1 MTKKY
6 KIKLNICRL
15 LSFTITVLPV
25 IIYAIKGFMDGS
37 IGEKVSLGICVILA
51 LMFMLINVMFKYHI
65 RSTLWVLLI
74 GIYVWIDNIIPLLI
88 IMASTTIIDEFVL
101 VPLINKYK
109 NKHIINKEIDLRGN
123 NG

>member
-15 LSFTITVLPV
+15 LSFTLTVLPV
-25 IIYAIKGFMDGS
+25 IIYTIMGFMDGS

-74 GIYVWIDNIIPLLI
+74 GIYVCIDNIIPLLI
-88 IMASTTIIDEFVL
+88 IMATTTIIDEFVL

-109 NKHIINKEIDLRGN
+109 NKYIINKEIDLRGN

>member
-15 LSFTITVLPV
+15 LSFTITVLSV
-25 IIYAIKGFMDGS
+25 IIYTIKGFMDGS

-74 GIYVWIDNIIPLLI
+74 GIYVCIDNIIPLLI

-109 NKHIINKEIDLRGN
+109 NKYIINKEIDLRGN

>member
-15 LSFTITVLPV
+15 LSFTLTVLPV
-25 IIYAIKGFMDGS
+25 IIYTIMGFMDGT
-37 IGEKVSLGICVILA
+37 IGEKVSLGICVVLA
-51 LMFMLINVMFKYHI
+51 LIFVLINVMFKYHI

-74 GIYVWIDNIIPLLI
+74 GIYVCIDNIIPLLI
-88 IMASTTIIDEFVL
+88 IMAATTIIDEFVL

-109 NKHIINKEIDLRGN
+109 NKYIINKEIDLRGN

>member
-15 LSFTITVLPV
+15 LSFTLTVLPV
-25 IIYAIKGFMDGS
+25 IIYTIKGFMDGS

-74 GIYVWIDNIIPLLI
+74 GIYVCIDNIIPLLI
-88 IMASTTIIDEFVL
+88 IMATTTIIDEFVL

-109 NKHIINKEIDLRGN
+109 NKYIINKEIDLRGN

>member
-25 IIYAIKGFMDGS
+25 IIYVIKGFMDGS

-51 LMFMLINVMFKYHI
+51 LIFVLINVMFKYHI

-74 GIYVWIDNIIPLLI
+74 GIYVCIDNIIPLLI
-88 IMASTTIIDEFVL
+88 IMAAITIIDEFVL

-109 NKHIINKEIDLRGN
+109 NKYIVNKEIDSRGN

>member
-25 IIYAIKGFMDGS
+25 IIYTIKGFMDGS

-74 GIYVWIDNIIPLLI
+74 GIYVCIDNIIPLLI
-88 IMASTTIIDEFVL
+88 IMATTTIIDEFVL

-109 NKHIINKEIDLRGN
+109 NIYIINKQIDLRGN

>member
-25 IIYAIKGFMDGS
+25 IIYTIKGFMDGS

-51 LMFMLINVMFKYHI
+51 LIFVLINIMFKYHI

-74 GIYVWIDNIIPLLI
+74 GIYVCIDNIIPLLI
-88 IMASTTIIDEFVL
+88 IMAATTIIDEFVL

-109 NKHIINKEIDLRGN
+109 NKYIINKEIDLRGN

>member
-15 LSFTITVLPV
+15 LSFTLTVLPV
-25 IIYAIKGFMDGS
+25 IIYTIMGFIDGT

-74 GIYVWIDNIIPLLI
+74 GIYVCIDNIIPLLI
-88 IMASTTIIDEFVL
+88 IMAATTIIDEFVL

-109 NKHIINKEIDLRGN
+109 NKYIINKEIDLRGN

>member
-25 IIYAIKGFMDGS
+25 IIYVIKGFMDGS

-74 GIYVWIDNIIPLLI
+74 GIYVCIDNIIPLLI
-88 IMASTTIIDEFVL
+88 IMATTTIIDEFVL

-109 NKHIINKEIDLRGN
+109 NKYIINKEIELRGN

>member
-15 LSFTITVLPV
+15 LSFTLTVLPV
-25 IIYAIKGFMDGS
+25 IIYTIMGFMDGS

-51 LMFMLINVMFKYHI
+51 LIFVLINVMFKYHI

-74 GIYVWIDNIIPLLI
+74 GIYVCIDNIIPLLI
-88 IMASTTIIDEFVL
+88 IMAATTIIDEFVL

-109 NKHIINKEIDLRGN
+109 NKYIINKEIDLRGN

>member
-25 IIYAIKGFMDGS
+25 IIYVIKGFIDGS

-74 GIYVWIDNIIPLLI
+74 GIYVCIDNIIPLLI
-88 IMASTTIIDEFVL
+88 IMATTTIIDEFVL

-109 NKHIINKEIDLRGN
+109 NKYIINKEIDLRGN

>member
-25 IIYAIKGFMDGS
+25 IIYTIKGFMDGS
-37 IGEKVSLGICVILA
+37 IGEKVSLGICIILA

-74 GIYVWIDNIIPLLI
+74 GIYVCIDNIIPLLI
-88 IMASTTIIDEFVL
+88 IMATTTIIDEFVL

-109 NKHIINKEIDLRGN
+109 NKYIINKEIDLRGN

>member
-25 IIYAIKGFMDGS
+25 IIYTIKGFMDGS

-51 LMFMLINVMFKYHI
+51 LIFVLINVMFKYHI

-74 GIYVWIDNIIPLLI
+74 GIYVCIDNIIPLLI
-88 IMASTTIIDEFVL
+88 IMATTTIIDEFVL

-109 NKHIINKEIDLRGN
+109 NKYIINKEIDLRGN

>member
-25 IIYAIKGFMDGS
+25 IIYTIKGFMDGS

-74 GIYVWIDNIIPLLI
+74 GIYMCIDNIIPLLI
-88 IMASTTIIDEFVL
+88 IMAATTIIDEFVL

-109 NKHIINKEIDLRGN
+109 NKYIINKEIDLRGN

>member
-25 IIYAIKGFMDGS
+25 IIYTIKGFMDGS

-51 LMFMLINVMFKYHI
+51 LIFMLINVMFKYHI

-74 GIYVWIDNIIPLLI
+74 GIYVCIDNIIPLLI

-109 NKHIINKEIDLRGN
+109 NIYIINKEIDLRGN

>member
-15 LSFTITVLPV
+15 LSFTLTVLPV
-25 IIYAIKGFMDGS
+25 IIYAIMGFIDGS

-51 LMFMLINVMFKYHI
+51 LIFMLINVMFKYHI

-74 GIYVWIDNIIPLLI
+74 GIYMCIDNIIPLLI
-88 IMASTTIIDEFVL
+88 IMATTTIIDEFVL

-109 NKHIINKEIDLRGN
+109 NKYIINNEIDLRGN

>member
-6 KIKLNICRL
+6 KIKLNICRF
-15 LSFTITVLPV
+15 LSFTLTVLPV
-25 IIYAIKGFMDGS
+25 IIYTIMGFMDGT

-51 LMFMLINVMFKYHI
+51 LIFVLINVMFKYHI

-74 GIYVWIDNIIPLLI
+74 GIYVCIDNIIPLLI
-88 IMASTTIIDEFVL
+88 IMAATTIIDEFVL

-109 NKHIINKEIDLRGN
+109 NKYIINKEIDLRGN